1 MKDALL
7 KISRLGILAFAT
19 LPTLFV
25 KKTFA
30 MDPLE
35 WLKQITE
42 LPNSN
47 TSLEDFIIK
56 IINWAIGFSAIVA
69 VVMIVFAGFKYITAN
84 GDENK
89 ISSAT
94 KTLTFAIVGLVVCFI
109 AVMLVNFVIAEFLLK

>member
-1 MKDALL
+1 MKDTLL
-7 KISRLGILAFAT
+7 KISRLGILAFGI

-42 LPNSN
+42 LPNSS

>member
-1 MKDALL
+1 MKKLLRISSTGFLCIFALM
-7 KISRLGILAFAT
+7 T
-19 LPTLFV
+19 VFV

-30 MDPLE
+30 IDPLE
-35 WLKQITE
+35 WLQKITE
-42 LPNSN
+42 LPSAGS
-47 TSLEDFIIK
+47 SLEEFIIK

-94 KTLTFAIVGLVVCFI
+94 KTLTYAIVGFVVCFI
-109 AVMLVNFVIAEFLLK
+109 AVMLVNFVIGEFLT